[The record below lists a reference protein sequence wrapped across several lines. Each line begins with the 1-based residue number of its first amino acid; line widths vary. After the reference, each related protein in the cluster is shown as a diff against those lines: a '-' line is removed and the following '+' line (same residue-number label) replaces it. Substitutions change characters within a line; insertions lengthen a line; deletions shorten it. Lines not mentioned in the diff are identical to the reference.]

1 MARSLRCGSLVR
13 SRALPTVALLVCAFL
28 ILATGPGEAAPAAF
42 PDVDVVLIAEVQDAP
57 GWLAL
62 HQEVLA
68 TPGGSSKVLRA
79 TLPARTGGSR
89 SIDVQAPRF
98 TVGLVT
104 AGGKAQVKLTVS
116 GRLSPALA
124 LAVVTPFQ
132 QAAMEIQ
139 AGAVVNEVGLAYGLS
154 SVAGRLLELYFDRP

>member
-1 MARSLRCGSLVR
+1 MRLSAASPGV
-13 SRALPTVALLVCAFL
+13 LLVACVFL
-28 ILATGPGEAAPAAF
+28 ASATGLGEAAPGL
-42 PDVDVVLIAEVQDAP
+42 PDVDVVVIAEVHDTT

-62 HQEVLA
+62 HQEVLS
-68 TPGGSSKVLRA
+68 TPERSAKVLRA

-89 SIDVQAPRF
+89 TIDIEQPRV

-104 AGGKAQVKLTVS
+104 TDGKAQVKVTVA
-116 GRLSPALA
+116 GKLSPPLA

-139 AGAVVNEVGLAYGLS
+139 ARLVTNEIGLAYGLS
-154 SVAGRLLELYFDRP
+154 GVSGRLLELYFDRP

>member
-1 MARSLRCGSLVR
+1 VPLSAIRLWVLFLTC
-13 SRALPTVALLVCAFL
+13 ALLSSAPSL
-28 ILATGPGEAAPAAF
+28 GEAGTGL
-42 PDVDVVLIAEVQDAP
+42 PDVDVVLIAEVQDTA

-62 HQEVLA
+62 HQEVLS
-68 TPGGSSKVLRA
+68 TPAGSTKVLRA

-89 SIDVQAPRF
+89 SVDIEQPRF

-104 AGGKAQVKLTVS
+104 TDGKAQVKVTIAGKLPPS
-116 GRLSPALA
+116 LA

-139 AGAVVNEVGLAYGLS
+139 AGLVVNEISLVYGLS
-154 SVAGRLLELYFDRP
+154 GVAGRLLELYFDRP

>member
-1 MARSLRCGSLVR
+1 VR
-13 SRALPTVALLVCAFL
+13 SSAVLLIVMLLTCALLTV
-28 ILATGPGEAAPAAF
+28 ATGPSQAAPAAL
-42 PDVDVVLIAEVQDAP
+42 PDVDVVLIAEIQDAT

-89 SIDVQAPRF
+89 SIDIEQPRF

-104 AGGKAQVKLTVS
+104 ADGKAQVKVTVA
-116 GRLSPALA
+116 GRLSPTMALA
-124 LAVVTPFQ
+124 LVTPFQ

-139 AGAVVNEVGLAYGLS
+139 AGGVVNEISFAYGLS
-154 SVAGRLLELYFDRP
+154 GVSGRLLELYFDRP